1 MRWRSPQGGKAQGP
15 QVIALFAT
23 HEVKKFR
30 QNNHETL
37 KVDRLVAQV

>member
-1 MRWRSPQGGKAQGP
+1 MRWRSPHGGRA

-30 QNNHETL
+30 QNKHEQL
-37 KVDRLVAQV
+37 LVDRLVAQV